1 MLVPI
6 LLLLLRLLLFF
17 RVFLLFWFPPLP
29 TSVTLSARQKRL
41 AQVPPIEVGSL
52 RRLWQARL
60 YCQASARLPSSPYKT
75 VSVFHFTLRRQEDA
89 SFLFTVVPIRYWYR
103 VRHTQR
109 GQNADNLHL
118 TLSTYSPVR
127 GSASLLCCCHGNNTL
142 NYHKAHIVWVEIS

>member
-89 SFLFTVVPIRYWYR
+89 FFPIYGCSYPLL
-103 VRHTQR
+103 VQ
-109 GQNADNLHL
+109 
-118 TLSTYSPVR
+118 S
-127 GSASLLCCCHGNNTL
+127 SAHPARLECRQPTSYLVDIL
-142 NYHKAHIVWVEIS
+142 ARPR